1 MSELWEAAVNRGI
14 VIGLLASIL
23 VCRAANA
30 SEESSGTHWLRKCTN
45 PETALQIECA
55 IYVRALVEYDEVRG
69 TTLGQMRYICPVKDL
84 TIGESREVV
93 IRFLREK
100 PAELHRPFVLL
111 AHLALSAAFPCE
123 RQR

>member
-1 MSELWEAAVNRGI
+1 VYRDI
-14 VIGLLASIL
+14 VFGLFASLL
-23 VCRAANA
+23 VCQSAGA

-45 PETALQIECA
+45 PEPALQIECA

-100 PAELHRPFVLL
+100 PEDLHRPFVLL
-111 AHLALSAAFPCE
+111 AHLALSTAFPCG
-123 RQR
+123 RAR